1 MFFRSHHV
9 RKGTRRGTFVSSFV
23 ELHGDII
30 ADVVAVFVSVT
41 ISISIVVGGIHMALE
56 SIVDSMNVVANTI
69 VFLASEDSYVTLIS
83 YVKIYIND

>member
-1 MFFRSHHV
+1 
-9 RKGTRRGTFVSSFV
+9 
-23 ELHGDII
+23 
-30 ADVVAVFVSVT
+30 
-41 ISISIVVGGIHMALE
+41 MALE